1 MSTEGE
7 RVGSEIAAT
16 IDAASESAKQTTES
30 VIDSAK
36 SAVDAANKRAEDIA
50 AAAMNT
56 ALGERVA
63 KHEQEIAQWHEKNNS
78 KDLEIQALK
87 ETQQVTTQT
96 LNSLSSTLTTLME
109 QLKAPLSEKSDTTVT
124 APLTSEA
131 SEEDRADQ
139 EKPKPKPQRT
149 RLFL

>member
-56 ALGERVA
+56 ALGER
-63 KHEQEIAQWHEKNNS
+63 IA
-78 KDLEIQALK
+78 
-87 ETQQVTTQT
+87 
-96 LNSLSSTLTTLME
+96 
-109 QLKAPLSEKSDTTVT
+109 
-124 APLTSEA
+124 
-131 SEEDRADQ
+131 
-139 EKPKPKPQRT
+139 
-149 RLFL
+149 